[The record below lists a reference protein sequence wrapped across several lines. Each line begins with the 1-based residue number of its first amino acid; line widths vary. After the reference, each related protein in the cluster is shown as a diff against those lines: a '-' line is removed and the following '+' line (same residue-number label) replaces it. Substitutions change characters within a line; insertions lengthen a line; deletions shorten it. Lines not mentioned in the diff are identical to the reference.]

1 MTTMITKQALLRIT
15 SLSAALILLIAACQ
29 QTPVTQTPTD
39 TNISDSTDISTTVLD
54 FGETKTV
61 LPLEITTPALTDRW
75 TIQRQRSSSW
85 LMVEAEQGTGS
96 KTLSISID
104 RSKLPQGISR
114 DTLIIRGLR
123 RPTALAE
130 KGGSQLNA
138 DTAKTIAVSVI
149 NSGSQRGQTS
159 LQVLQQQLSS
169 LLGGMQLPSRI
180 DTTIS
185 FVGTFA
191 LTSPSNS
198 TTYSALGSFVVGT
211 SVLANVGASVQLVGR
226 TNGTAITLAKQG
238 ISYTSAQTGTTLN
251 ATVYAP
257 STFVIPAR
265 NITFD
270 GTTPHTFTVPS
281 SSSFAGFTD
290 NVASA
295 TFPSLTNPPTSI
307 AQSSNLTLTWQPTS
321 QADDSVFVVL
331 TLAQDSIP
339 RVVPTV
345 ANDNAGTVTL
355 SQQVLSTLLGGKTG
369 TATLAMVRFRYKV
382 VRTST
387 PVRGLLS
394 EAQRN
399 YSVTVTQ

>member
-1 MTTMITKQALLRIT
+1 MTTMKTKQAFLRVT
-15 SLSAALILLIAACQ
+15 SLSAALILLLAACQ
-29 QTPVTQTPTD
+29 QTTVTQTPTD

-54 FGETKTV
+54 FGETKTA

-96 KTLSISID
+96 KSLTISID

-114 DTLIIRGLR
+114 DTLVIRGLR
-123 RPTALAE
+123 RPTSLAE
-130 KGGSQLNA
+130 KGGAQLNA
-138 DTAKTIAVSVI
+138 DTAKTIAVSVT
-149 NSGSQRGQTS
+149 NSGTQRGQTS
-159 LQVLQQQLSS
+159 LQVLQQQISS

-211 SVLANVGASVQLVGR
+211 SVLANVGASVQLVGK

-270 GTTPHTFTVPS
+270 GTTPHTFTVPA

-290 NVASA
+290 NVVSA
-295 TFPSLTNPPTSI
+295 TLPSLTNPPTSI

-369 TATLAMVRFRYKV
+369 AATLAMVRFRYKV